1 MNLATALVLLLL
13 LALAVLAVRRIRKK
27 RLLFSCGGDCS
38 ACAVGC
44 SRRPPPGEKGHAP
57 D

>member
-1 MNLATALVLLLL
+1 MNAATALVVLLL
-13 LALAVLAVRRIRKK
+13 LALVLLAVRRIRRK

-38 ACAVGC
+38 ACTAGC

>member
-13 LALAVLAVRRIRKK
+13 LVLAALAVRRIRRK

-38 ACAVGC
+38 ACAGGC
-44 SRRPPPGEKGHAP
+44 RRKQSKNLPAR
-57 D
+57 

>member
-1 MNLATALVLLLL
+1 MNLATAGGVLLL

-38 ACAVGC
+38 ACAEGC
-44 SRRPPPGEKGHAP
+44 RCRRSP
-57 D
+57 DSKS

>member
-27 RLLFSCGGDCS
+27 RLLLSCGGDCS
-38 ACAVGC
+38 ACAGGC
-44 SRRPPPGEKGHAP
+44 RCRRSP
-57 D
+57 DSKS

>member
-13 LALAVLAVRRIRKK
+13 LALAALAVRRIRKK